1 MPVPIT
7 GIDHAIV
14 GVRKLEAAR
23 RQWAKLGFTITPR
36 GRHKGWGTANYCI
49 MFETDYVELL
59 GIVDPAA
66 FTNKLDRFLKIRE
79 GLMGL
84 AFSTETAEEVSAA
97 LDAASIAYKGPAD
110 LSRLLELPEG
120 EVEPAFKLVYLNG
133 ATPGVSS
140 FVCQHL
146 TRDLVWRPEW
156 TRHANGVTG
165 IDSMTVVVRNTGA
178 PRAGWKAFLGE
189 DAITEMGE
197 QEFSAMVGRTELR
210 FLTEDAARAA
220 LPELRRRKWRPPFIA
235 GLALSVTD
243 PAETVR
249 ALEAGGIGYSRKD
262 DQTVAVRGSQAN
274 GVSLEFC
281 AV

>member
-84 AFSTETAEEVSAA
+84 AFSTETAEEVGAA

-189 DAITEMGE
+189 DAITEIGE

-249 ALEAGGIGYSRKD
+249 ALEAGSIGYTRKD

>member
-14 GVRKLEAAR
+14 GVHKLEAAR

-59 GIVDPAA
+59 GIVDPAG

-84 AFSTETAEEVSAA
+84 AFSTETAEAVSVA
-97 LDAASIAYKGPAD
+97 LEAASIGYKGPAD

-165 IDSMTVVVRNTGA
+165 IDSMTVVVRNTST
-178 PRAGWKAFLGE
+178 PRAGWRTFLGE
-189 DAITEMGE
+189 DAVTEIGE
-197 QEFSAMVGRTELR
+197 QEFIAMVGQTELR
-210 FLTEDAARAA
+210 FLTEAAAKAA
-220 LPELRRRKWRPPFIA
+220 LPDLRRRKWRPPFLA
-235 GLALSVTD
+235 GMALSVGD
-243 PAETVR
+243 PAETVK
-249 ALEAGGIGYSRKD
+249 ALEAGGVKYARKD
-262 DQTVAVRGSQAN
+262 DETIAVSGSQAN

>member
-1 MPVPIT
+1 
-7 GIDHAIV
+7 
-14 GVRKLEAAR
+14 
-23 RQWAKLGFTITPR
+23 
-36 GRHKGWGTANYCI
+36 

-59 GIVDPAA
+59 GIVDPAG

-84 AFSTETAEEVSAA
+84 AFSTETAEAVSVA
-97 LDAASIAYKGPAD
+97 LEAASIDYKGPAD

-146 TRDLVWRPEW
+146 TPDLVWRPEW
-156 TRHANGVTG
+156 IRHANGVTG
-165 IDSMTVVVRNTGA
+165 IDSMTVVVRNTST
-178 PRAGWKAFLGE
+178 PRAGWRTFLGK
-189 DAITEMGE
+189 DAVTEIGE
-197 QEFSAMVGRTELR
+197 QEFIAMVGQTELR
-210 FLTEDAARAA
+210 FLTEAAAKAA
-220 LPELRRRKWRPPFIA
+220 LPDLRRRKWRPPFLA
-235 GLALSVTD
+235 GMALSVGD
-243 PAETVR
+243 PAETVK
-249 ALEAGGIGYSRKD
+249 ALEAGGVKYARKD
-262 DQTVAVRGSQAN
+262 DETIAVSGSQAN

>member
-14 GVRKLEAAR
+14 GVHKLEAAR

-36 GRHKGWGTANYCI
+36 GRHKGWGRANYCI

-59 GIVDPAA
+59 GIVDPAG

-84 AFSTETAEEVSAA
+84 AFSTETAEAVSAA
-97 LDAASIAYKGPAD
+97 LEAASIGYKGPAD

-165 IDSMTVVVRNTGA
+165 IDSMTVVVRNTST
-178 PRAGWKAFLGE
+178 PRAGWRTFLGK
-189 DAITEMGE
+189 DAVTEIGE
-197 QEFSAMVGRTELR
+197 QEFIAMVGQTELR
-210 FLTEDAARAA
+210 FLTEAAAKAA
-220 LPELRRRKWRPPFIA
+220 LPDLRRRKWRPPFLA
-235 GLALSVTD
+235 GMALSVGD
-243 PAETVR
+243 PAETVK
-249 ALEAGGIGYSRKD
+249 ALEAGGVKYARKD
-262 DQTVAVRGSQAN
+262 DETIAVSGSQAN

>member
-23 RQWAKLGFTITPR
+23 RQWSKLGFTITPR
-36 GRHKGWGTANYCI
+36 GRHRGWGTANYCI

-59 GIVDPAA
+59 GIVDPEK
-66 FTNKLDRFLKIRE
+66 FTNKLDRFLKLRE

-84 AFSTETAEEVSAA
+84 AFSAEEAEAVSAA
-97 LDAASIAYKGPAD
+97 LETAAIGYKGPAD

-156 TRHANGVTG
+156 TDHPNGVTG
-165 IDSMTVVVRNTGA
+165 IDSMTVVVRSTGA
-178 PRAGWKAFLGE
+178 AQAGWKTFLGQ
-189 DAITEMGE
+189 DAVTEIGG
-197 QEFSAMVGRTELR
+197 QEFSVKVGPTELR
-210 FLTEDAARAA
+210 FLTEAAARDA
-220 LPELRRRKWRPPFIA
+220 LPELRRRKWRPPFVA
-235 GLALSVTD
+235 GMALSVTD

-249 ALEAGGIGYSRKD
+249 ALEAGGIGFTRKD

>member
-49 MFETDYVELL
+49 MFETDYLELL

-262 DQTVAVRGSQAN
+262 DQTVAVTGSQAN

>member
-36 GRHKGWGTANYCI
+36 GRHRGWGTANYCI

-59 GIVDPAA
+59 GIVDPEK
-66 FTNKLDRFLKIRE
+66 FTNKLDRFLKLRE

-84 AFSTETAEEVSAA
+84 AFSADEAEAVSTA
-97 LDAASIAYKGPAD
+97 LDAAAIGYKGPAD
-110 LSRLLELPEG
+110 LSRLLEMPEG

-146 TRDLVWRPEW
+146 TPELVWRPEW
-156 TRHANGVTG
+156 TDHPNGAAG
-165 IDSMTVVVRNTGA
+165 IDSMTVVVRSTGA
-178 PRAGWKAFLGE
+178 AQAGWKTFLGR
-189 DAITEMGE
+189 DAVTEIGE
-197 QEFSAMVGRTELR
+197 QEFSVKVGPTELR
-210 FLTEDAARAA
+210 FLTEAAAGDA
-220 LPELRRRKWRPPFIA
+220 LPELRRRKWRPPFVA
-235 GLALSVTD
+235 GMAFSVTD

-249 ALEAGGIGYSRKD
+249 ALAAGGIGYTRKD
-262 DQTVAVRGSQAN
+262 DRTVAVTGSQAN

>member
-36 GRHKGWGTANYCI
+36 GRHRGWGTANYCI

-59 GIVDPAA
+59 GIVDPEK
-66 FTNKLDRFLKIRE
+66 FTNKLDRFLKLRE

-84 AFSTETAEEVSAA
+84 AFSADEAEAVSAA
-97 LDAASIAYKGPAD
+97 LEAASIGYKGPAD

-156 TRHANGVTG
+156 TDHPNGVTG
-165 IDSMTVVVRNTGA
+165 IDSMTVVVRSTDA
-178 PRAGWKAFLGE
+178 AQAGWKSFLGR
-189 DAITEMGE
+189 DAVTEIGG
-197 QEFSAMVGRTELR
+197 QEFSVKVGPTELR
-210 FLTEDAARAA
+210 FLTEDAARDA
-220 LPELRRRKWRPPFIA
+220 LPELSRRKWRPPFVA
-235 GLALSVTD
+235 GMALSVTD

-249 ALEAGGIGYSRKD
+249 VLEAGGIGYTRKD

-281 AV
+281 AL

>member
-165 IDSMTVVVRNTGA
+165 IDSMTVVVRSTGA
-178 PRAGWKAFLGE
+178 PRAGWKTFLGE

-210 FLTEDAARAA
+210 FLTEDAARAV

-249 ALEAGGIGYSRKD
+249 ALEAGGIGYTRKD
-262 DQTVAVRGSQAN
+262 DQTIAVRGSQAN

>member
-36 GRHKGWGTANYCI
+36 GRHRGWGTANYCI

-59 GIVDPAA
+59 GIVDPDK
-66 FTNKLDRFLKIRE
+66 FTNKLDRFLKLRE

-84 AFSTETAEEVSAA
+84 AFAADEAEAVSAA
-97 LDAASIAYKGPAD
+97 LEAAAIGYKGPAD

-156 TRHANGVTG
+156 TDHPNGVTG
-165 IDSMTVVVRNTGA
+165 IDSMTVVVRSTGA
-178 PRAGWKAFLGE
+178 ARAGWQAFLGR
-189 DAITEMGE
+189 DAVTEIGE
-197 QEFSAMVGRTELR
+197 HEFSAKVGPTELR
-210 FLTEDAARAA
+210 FLTEAAARDA
-220 LPELRRRKWRPPFIA
+220 LPELRRRKWRPPFVA
-235 GLALSVTD
+235 GMALSVTD
-243 PAETVR
+243 PAQTVR
-249 ALEAGGIGYSRKD
+249 ALEAGGVGYTRRD
-262 DQTVAVRGSQAN
+262 DRTVTVTGSQAN

>member
-14 GVRKLEAAR
+14 GVHKLEAAR

-59 GIVDPAA
+59 GIVDPAG

-84 AFSTETAEEVSAA
+84 AFSTETAEAVSVA
-97 LDAASIAYKGPAD
+97 LEAASIDYKGPAD

-146 TRDLVWRPEW
+146 TPDLVWRPEW
-156 TRHANGVTG
+156 IRHANGVTG
-165 IDSMTVVVRNTGA
+165 IDSMTVVVRNTST
-178 PRAGWKAFLGE
+178 PRAGWRTFLGK
-189 DAITEMGE
+189 DAVTEIGE
-197 QEFSAMVGRTELR
+197 QEFIAMVGQTELR
-210 FLTEDAARAA
+210 FLTEAAAKAA
-220 LPELRRRKWRPPFIA
+220 LPDLRRRKWRPPFLA
-235 GLALSVTD
+235 GMALSVGD
-243 PAETVR
+243 PAETVK
-249 ALEAGGIGYSRKD
+249 ALEAGGVKYARKD
-262 DQTVAVRGSQAN
+262 DETIAVSGSQAN

>member
-165 IDSMTVVVRNTGA
+165 IDSMTVVVRSTGA
-178 PRAGWKAFLGE
+178 PRAGLKTFLGE

-210 FLTEDAARAA
+210 FLTEDAARAV

-249 ALEAGGIGYSRKD
+249 ALEAGGIGYTRKD
-262 DQTVAVRGSQAN
+262 DQTIAVRGSQAN

>member
-36 GRHKGWGTANYCI
+36 GRHKGWATANYCI

-59 GIVDPAA
+59 GIVDPTG

-84 AFSTETAEEVSAA
+84 AFSTETAEAVSAA
-97 LDAASIAYKGPAD
+97 LEAASIGYKGPAD

-165 IDSMTVVVRNTGA
+165 IDSMTVVVRNTST
-178 PRAGWKAFLGE
+178 PRAGWRTFLGK
-189 DAITEMGE
+189 DAVTEIGE
-197 QEFSAMVGRTELR
+197 QEFIAMVGQTELR
-210 FLTEDAARAA
+210 FLTEAAAKAA
-220 LPELRRRKWRPPFIA
+220 LPDLRRRKWRPPFLA
-235 GLALSVTD
+235 GMALSVGD
-243 PAETVR
+243 PAETVK
-249 ALEAGGIGYSRKD
+249 ALEAGGVKYARKD
-262 DQTVAVRGSQAN
+262 DETIAVSGSQAN

>member
-1 MPVPIT
+1 MSLPIT

-84 AFSTETAEEVSAA
+84 AFSTETAEAVSAA

-178 PRAGWKAFLGE
+178 PRAGWKAFLGKN
-189 DAITEMGE
+189 AITEIGE
-197 QEFSAMVGRTELR
+197 QEFSAIVGQTELR
-210 FLTEDAARAA
+210 FLTEDAAKAA

-235 GLALSVTD
+235 GMVLSVTD

-249 ALEAGGIGYSRKD
+249 ALEAGGIGYVRKD

>member
-1 MPVPIT
+1 MPIPIT

-36 GRHKGWGTANYCI
+36 GRHRGWATANYCI

-59 GIVDPAA
+59 GIVDPTG

-84 AFSTETAEEVSAA
+84 AFSTETAEAVSAA
-97 LDAASIAYKGPAD
+97 LEAASIGYKGPAD

-165 IDSMTVVVRNTGA
+165 IDSMTVVVRNTST
-178 PRAGWKAFLGE
+178 PRAGWRTFLGK
-189 DAITEMGE
+189 DAVTEIGE
-197 QEFSAMVGRTELR
+197 QEFIAMVGQTELR
-210 FLTEDAARAA
+210 FLTEAAAKAA
-220 LPELRRRKWRPPFIA
+220 LPDLRRRKWRPPFLA
-235 GLALSVTD
+235 GMALSVGD
-243 PAETVR
+243 PAETVK
-249 ALEAGGIGYSRKD
+249 ALEAGGVKYARKD
-262 DQTVAVRGSQAN
+262 DETIAVSGSQAN